1 MREAVGFLVM
11 KALYIATEDALSE
24 LVADRLV
31 LEANQS
37 FREVIHIRHQ
47 GNGYLRKKFRSL
59 AKTACSIPV
68 LMLTD
73 LDRIDCPPTL
83 LADWC
88 NGQILPDGML
98 FRVAVREI
106 EAWLLADRE
115 GFSRFAGVPLDK
127 MPQRPESLDDPK
139 QTLLSL
145 VRRYGNRD
153 IKDGI
158 LPERGSSAKIGY
170 AYNQTLSRFVQAV
183 WSVTN
188 ASRNA
193 DSLDRACRRLHELSA
208 RQHED

>member
-1 MREAVGFLVM
+1 MTD
-11 KALYIATEDALSE
+11 LYIATEDELSE
-24 LVADRLV
+24 AVADRLV
-31 LEANQS
+31 LDANHGL
-37 FREVIHIRHQ
+37 RVAVRIRRQ
-47 GNGYLRKKFRSL
+47 GNGYLRKKFLDL
-59 AKTACSIPV
+59 AKIAYKIPV
-68 LMLTD
+68 LLLTD

-83 LADWC
+83 LANWR
-88 NGQILPDGML
+88 GERMLPEGMI

-115 GFSRFAGVPLDK
+115 GFSRFTGVQLDK
-127 MPQRPESLDDPK
+127 VPQYPESLDDPK

-170 AYNQTLSRFVQAV
+170 AYNQTLSRFVQDA

-208 RQHED
+208 RQPHR